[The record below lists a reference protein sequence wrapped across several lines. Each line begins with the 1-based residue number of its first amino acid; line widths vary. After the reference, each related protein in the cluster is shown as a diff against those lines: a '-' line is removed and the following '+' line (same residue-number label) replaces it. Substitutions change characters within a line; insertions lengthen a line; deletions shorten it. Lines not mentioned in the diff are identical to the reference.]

1 MPYLAHFGLREH
13 PFFLSPTTE
22 HFFPTTESLQL
33 LQLLEQAILGNGGLI
48 KLVGPLSSGKTL
60 TAHLLAQR
68 LMQRNGASA
77 EVAVVTAPKTQG
89 AARILAV
96 CKAFGLP
103 TNDPARK
110 PLDLLGTFL
119 VEQKEA
125 GRPCVL
131 VIDDA
136 QTMGL
141 AGLETAQLLS
151 ELENDQGRLIHVVL
165 VGQSSLDA
173 MLAAKPMQKVRQA
186 IAFSFSTTPFTAAE
200 SRDFIERRIAASRE
214 AGATRDV
221 FDAKA
226 LDLIVQ
232 VTAGIPG
239 SIIIL
244 CDKAM
249 RIAQAQDYRTVMRNH
264 VQAATLDCPA
274 LAPIVPQ
281 RSHHGSWAWVA
292 GIGGC
297 VIGAAVAGTV
307 LMSPT
312 TRDTLRVWAGM
323 APIEQVQAQAAPA
336 EPAPA
341 AEATAEGHPT
351 ETPPTETPAPESA
364 KEPAPTAAQMEQMET
379 EKVPAPE
386 DAAPAKAAAAA
397 DHDGQ
402 QAAPSASEVE
412 QELEQSPVS
421 VVAKPSAPEKP
432 PVTPEAAKPV
442 PPQKPA
448 PVVKPAP
455 AKPEPPKPEP
465 VKPAPPKP
473 EPPKPA
479 PAKPEPV
486 KPTPAKPAVEAPAK
500 PEPAPTKPAPVQ
512 TPPKASA
519 SKPAA
524 SGTDT
529 HYKAKVGPNGEL
541 IWD

>member
-13 PFFLSPTTE
+13 PFFLS
-22 HFFPTTESLQL
+22 PTTESLQL

-89 AARILAV
+89 AALILAV

-103 TNDPARK
+103 TNDPTRK

-151 ELENDQGRLIHVVL
+151 ELENDHGRLIHVVL

-264 VQAATLDCPA
+264 VQAATLDCPS

-312 TRDTLRVWAGM
+312 TRDTLRGWAGM
-323 APIEQVQAQAAPA
+323 APIEHVQAQTAPA
-336 EPAPA
+336 EGQA
-341 AEATAEGHPT
+341 T
-351 ETPPTETPAPESA
+351 ETPPAETPAPESA

-379 EKVPAPE
+379 QPQAASEAEKVPAPE
-386 DAAPAKAAAAA
+386 DAAKAAAAA
-397 DHDGQ
+397 EDHDGQ
-402 QAAPSASEVE
+402 QAAPSASEVT

-421 VVAKPSAPEKP
+421 VIAKPSAPEKP
-432 PVTPEAAKPV
+432 PVTPEAAKPL

-455 AKPEPPKPEP
+455 TKPEPAKAEPAKPAP
-465 VKPAPPKP
+465 VKPAPP
-473 EPPKPA
+473 
-479 PAKPEPV
+479 KPEPV

-500 PEPAPTKPAPVQ
+500 PEPAKPAPTQ

-529 HYKAKVGPNGEL
+529 NYKAKVGPNGEL